1 MNYHRFRTLLPI
13 ALSTLLAIPI
23 ILGSKQLS
31 GLRQRH
37 EAVRK
42 EAARLGILPEESG
55 NPGHKVRPRSETK
68 AVKAEQVLPLA
79 IAYLKECQKARKDKT
94 YKVVNREQR
103 FAEIFDQFKL
113 MSAGQISAL
122 VSELYTSEEIPIDA
136 SRDLILTAIDALLVN
151 SPADGL
157 DLHVKFIGLTMN
169 DLQNGQ
175 MQFAIG
181 RAIAVDPMATLDWM
195 RRNLKEHSALIG
207 QSPRSAVVHAIALTD
222 RKLAFQLI
230 NELELDPYVGTQTIV
245 SAQKTSKDR
254 IDVLSELR
262 EYLPRIKNKSERWQA
277 EDYAIAILGKMEARE
292 GFDSATQWTEIAG
305 MSPREIGSFGKEIGD
320 VIKPGEEGEWLEWF
334 DRKLA
339 GTKDQ
344 RWLRNIF
351 RTWTENN
358 YQAAGK
364 WLAATPTGNLKNTA
378 VGIYATEISKYE
390 PRSAVQWAV
399 TLSPGPSRDELLHKI
414 YHNWPKDDPESQAA
428 AAEYEQQ
435 YQIRHEH

>member
-1 MNYHRFRTLLPI
+1 MNYHRFRTLLPF

-37 EAVRK
+37 EVARK
-42 EAARLGILPEESG
+42 EAARLRILPEETG
-55 NPGHKVRPRSETK
+55 NSGHKIRPRAETK
-68 AVKAEQVLPLA
+68 AVKADQVLPLV
-79 IAYLKECQKARKDKT
+79 IAYIKDLDEARKDKT
-94 YKVVNREQR
+94 HKFENHERR
-103 FAEIFDQFKL
+103 FADLIDQFKL
-113 MSAGQISAL
+113 MSPGQVSAL
-122 VSELYTSEEIPIDA
+122 ASELSATEGITHENK
-136 SRDLILTAIDALLVN
+136 RFLILTAIDALLAKN
-151 SPADGL
+151 PADGL
-157 DLHVKFIGLTMN
+157 DLHVKFIGLTMD
-169 DLQNGQ
+169 DLQTGQ
-175 MQFAIG
+175 MQFAIE
-181 RAIAVDPMATLDWM
+181 RAIAVDPVVALDWM
-195 RRNLKEHSALIG
+195 RRNLKEHSALID

-230 NELELDPYVGTQTIV
+230 NELGLDPYLGTQTIV
-245 SAQKTSKDR
+245 TAQKTSKDR

-277 EDYAIAILGKMEARE
+277 EDYAIAILGKMETRE

-305 MSPREIGSFGKEIGD
+305 MSPKELGSFGKEIGD

-351 RTWTENN
+351 RTWTEND